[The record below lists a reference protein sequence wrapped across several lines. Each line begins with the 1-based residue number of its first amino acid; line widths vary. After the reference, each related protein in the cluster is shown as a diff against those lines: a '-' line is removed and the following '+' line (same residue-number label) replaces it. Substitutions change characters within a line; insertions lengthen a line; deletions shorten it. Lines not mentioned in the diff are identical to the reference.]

1 MRGPLKVIVLI
12 NAKRRHKNGSDS
24 NAVSRNTKYV
34 IDKVGRIRER
44 ILKKIHNK

>member
-1 MRGPLKVIVLI
+1 VRGPLKVIVLI
-12 NAKRRHKNGSDS
+12 NAKRHKNGSES